1 MNSVINYVTN
11 PTKCRSRILLTYFG
25 EKETSKCGQ
34 CDICLKEKREN
45 LATNEFNQLQNAI
58 KNKLNNALTINQLV
72 DSLPLY
78 SEKKLIK
85 TTQWLMD
92 NNRIVEGGGKL
103 YWNE

>member
-11 PTKCRSRILLTYFG
+11 PTQCRSRILLTYFG

-45 LATNEFNQLQNAI
+45 LATDEFNQLQNVI
-58 KNKLNNALTINQLV
+58 KNALTDALTINQLIV
-72 DSLPLY
+72 ALPLFP
-78 SEKKLIK
+78 EKKLIK
-85 TTQWLMD
+85 TIQWLMD